1 MARRIGAADR
11 IANTVTKAS
20 TKTKIGRL
28 ALAIA
33 LVASGVTA
41 AASAHTLRY
50 SGARS
55 KAVATAHARTHARA
69 AAALRARRAAAR
81 PVVVAAPVVA
91 ATPAASAPASTATS
105 TGTSTGSSTG
115 SSTGTSTGTS
125 TGANGAITIPANVQI
140 FGTNDPNVR
149 RATAVING
157 DIITGTDVDQRTA
170 LIVAASQNPIA
181 AEELTRLRQQVLRN
195 LIDETLQIQEAKA
208 ADIVVDDAEVDQT
221 FSRVAQQNFSQNP
234 RAMDG
239 YLTRIGSSSASLKRQ
254 IRGEL
259 AWQRLLRRNVQPFV
273 NVSEE
278 EVNEL
283 MARLQA
289 SKGTEEYRI
298 GEIYMSATPDSRQT
312 VLDNAK
318 RIVDQLRQGGSF
330 VGYARQFSEASTA
343 AVGGDLGWI
352 RLAQLPAELGAV
364 ARTMTAGQLV
374 GPIEVPGGF
383 DILYMID
390 KRQVLTA
397 DPRDA
402 LLSLKQISIAFPAGT
417 KEADATRKAS
427 EFATA
432 MRGARGCGAV
442 DAVAAGIGA
451 TVVANDQVKARDLP
465 GPLQEGMLAL
475 AVGETTQPFGSIAE
489 GVRVLMLC
497 GRDDAPAANGPSFD
511 QLMSQLED
519 DRINKRA
526 QTYLRDLRRDAVI
539 EYN

>member
-11 IANTVTKAS
+11 IANTVTRAS
-20 TKTKIGRL
+20 TKTNIGRL

-69 AAALRARRAAAR
+69 AAALRARRAAAA
-81 PVVVAAPVVA
+81 PALAAPAAPVVA
-91 ATPAASAPASTATS
+91 ATPAASAPANTGPSTAP
-105 TGTSTGSSTG
+105 
-115 SSTGTSTGTS
+115 STGTS

-157 DIITGTDVDQRTA
+157 DIVTGTDVDQRTA

-298 GEIYMSATPDSRQT
+298 GEIYMSATPDSHQT
-312 VLDNAK
+312 VFDNAK

-402 LLSLKQISIAFPAGT
+402 LLSLKQISITFPAGT

-475 AVGETTQPFGSIAE
+475 AVGETTPPFGSIAE